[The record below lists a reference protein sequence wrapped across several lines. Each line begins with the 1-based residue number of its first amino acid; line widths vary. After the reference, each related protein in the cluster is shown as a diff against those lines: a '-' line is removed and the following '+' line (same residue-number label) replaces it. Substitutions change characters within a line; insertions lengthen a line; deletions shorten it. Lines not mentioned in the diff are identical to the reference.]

1 MQKEKLAWAVALVLI
16 ALLAVQLPGSMP
28 ARDEDY
34 AFVRTLVD
42 IHRQVAG
49 RYVEDVTADKLRQ
62 GAIDGM
68 LTQLDPYTVYVPPQ
82 QQKAFDQMLDGSFE
96 GVGIQLNQREEDGRI
111 EVVTP
116 IDDSPAFKAGVMAGD
131 ILLKIDGASVT
142 DKRLPDVIKMIQG
155 KVGTD
160 VTLRFRRGTQEL
172 DLTMPRQQV
181 VVPTVKGYS
190 RNADNTWNFWIDRT
204 EKIAYIRI
212 TQFTSDT
219 HEKFKSIM
227 DTLLADGLKGLVLDL
242 RYNPGG
248 RLDSATE
255 VCDLF
260 LDQGVIVS
268 TRGRSR
274 PEETIFAQAKG
285 TLPKF
290 PLVVLVNTSSASA
303 AEVVAGCLKDN
314 RRALVIGSRT
324 YGKGSVQELIP
335 LEQGSGEL
343 KMTVAY
349 YYLPSGRLVHR
360 RKDATDW
367 GVIPNITVNVDSA
380 AEQKIFRERYQTE
393 LFHRPGTGPSTA
405 AASTQPYGSDVQLQR
420 AVDSILALAI
430 LQNTVEPATTQ
441 KAAEGEPFDTTPAE
455 ADPEE
460 GMEKG
465 E

>member
-1 MQKEKLAWAVALVLI
+1 MQKEKLAWVVALILI
-16 ALLAVQLPGSMP
+16 GMLAVQLPGSMP

-42 IHRQVAG
+42 IHRQVAN
-49 RYVEDVTADKLRQ
+49 RYVEDVPADRLRQ

-68 LTQLDPYTVYVPPQ
+68 LNQLDPYTVYVPPQ

-96 GVGIQLNQREEDGRI
+96 GVGIQLNQQDDGRI

-131 ILLKIDGASVT
+131 ILIKVNGTSVT
-142 DKRLPDVIKMIQG
+142 DKRLPDVIKLIQG
-155 KVGTD
+155 KVGSE
-160 VTLRFRRGTQEL
+160 VTLRFRRGPHEL
-172 DLTMPRQQV
+172 DLSMPREQV
-181 VVPTVKGYS
+181 VVPTVKGYD
-190 RNADNTWNFWIDRT
+190 RNPDNTWNYYVDRN
-204 EKIAYIRI
+204 EKIAYLRI
-212 TQFTSDT
+212 TQFTADT
-219 HEKFKSIM
+219 FEKVKSVL
-227 DTLLADGLKGLVLDL
+227 DTLLADGMRGLVMDL
-242 RYNPGG
+242 RFNPGG
-248 RLDSATE
+248 RLDAATE
-255 VCDLF
+255 VCDL
-260 LDQGVIVS
+260 LIDQGVIVS

-274 PEETIFAQAKG
+274 PEETVFAHAAG

-290 PLVVLVNTSSASA
+290 PLVVLVNGSSASA

-367 GVIPNITVNVDSA
+367 GVIPQVQVNIDPAV
-380 AEQKIFRERYQTE
+380 EQKIIRERYQTE
-393 LFHRPGTGPSTA
+393 LFHKPGTAPSTTTT
-405 AASTQPYGSDVQLQR
+405 SPTTQPYGSDIQLQR
-420 AVDSILALAI
+420 AVDSLMALVV
-430 LQNTVEPATTQ
+430 LQNTQPAATQPTTQ
-441 KAAEGEPFDTTPAE
+441 PEEPFDTAPAT
-455 ADPEE
+455 AAPEQPD
-460 GMEKG
+460 
-465 E
+465 

>member
-1 MQKEKLAWAVALVLI
+1 MQKEKLVWAVSLILI
-16 ALLAVQLPGSMP
+16 AMLAVQLPGSMP

-42 IHRQVAG
+42 IHRQVAN
-49 RYVEDVTADKLRQ
+49 RYVEDVTAEKLRQ

-68 LTQLDPYTVYVPPQ
+68 LNQLDPYTVYIPPVE
-82 QQKAFDQMLDGSFE
+82 QKAFDQMLDGSFE
-96 GVGIQLNQREEDGRI
+96 GVGIQLNQKEDDGRI

-131 ILLKIDGASVT
+131 ILLKINGASVA

-155 KVGTD
+155 KVGSD
-160 VTLRFRRGTQEL
+160 VTLHLRRGKDDL
-172 DLTMPRQQV
+172 DLTMPRQQII
-181 VVPTVKGYS
+181 VPTIKGYD
-190 RNADNTWNFWIDRT
+190 RNADNTWNYFVDRS

-212 TQFTSDT
+212 TQFTADT
-219 HEKFKSIM
+219 YDKFKQAI
-227 DTLLADGLKGLVLDL
+227 DKLLADGMNGLVLDL
-242 RYNPGG
+242 RFNPGG

-255 VCDLF
+255 IVDLF
-260 LDQGVIVS
+260 IDQGVIVS

-274 PEETIFAQAKG
+274 PEETVFAHAAG

-290 PLVVLVNTSSASA
+290 PLVVLVNGSSASA
-303 AEVVAGCLKDN
+303 AEVVAGSLKDN

-335 LEQGSGEL
+335 LDQGSGEL

-367 GVIPNITVNVDSA
+367 GVIPQIQVNVDPA
-380 AEQKIFRERYQTE
+380 VDQKILRERYQTE
-393 LFHRPGTGPSTA
+393 LFHKPNTAPSTA
-405 AASTQPYGSDVQLQR
+405 PATQPYGADIQLQR
-420 AVDSILALAI
+420 AVDSIMALAI
-430 LQNTVEPATTQ
+430 LQSTQRPALATQPSPTTQ
-441 KAAEGEPFDTTPAE
+441 PEEPAE
-455 ADPEE
+455 AAQPE
-460 GMEKG
+460 
-465 E
+465 

>member
-1 MQKEKLAWAVALVLI
+1 MQKEKLAWAVSLILI
-16 ALLAVQLPGSMP
+16 AMLAVQLPGSMP

-42 IHRQVAG
+42 IHRQVAT
-49 RYVEDVTADKLRQ
+49 RYVEDVSAEKLRQ

-68 LTQLDPYTVYVPPQ
+68 LNQLDPYTVYVPPQ
-82 QQKAFDQMLDGSFE
+82 EQKAFDQMLDGSFE
-96 GVGIQLNQREEDGRI
+96 GVGIQLNQQDDGRI

-131 ILLKIDGASVT
+131 VLLKVDGTSVA
-142 DKRLPDVIKMIQG
+142 DKRLPDVIKLIQG
-155 KVGTD
+155 KVGSE
-160 VTLRFRRGTQEL
+160 VSLRLRRGKEDL

-181 VVPTVKGYS
+181 VVPTIKGYQ
-190 RNADNTWNFWIDRT
+190 RNADNTWNYFVDRN
-204 EKIAYIRI
+204 EKFAYIRI
-212 TQFTSDT
+212 TQFTADT
-219 HEKFKSIM
+219 HEKFKQVI
-227 DTLLADGLKGLVLDL
+227 DKLLADGMKGLVMDL
-242 RYNPGG
+242 RFNPGG

-255 VCDLF
+255 IVDLF
-260 LDQGVIVS
+260 VDQGVIVS

-274 PEETIFAQAKG
+274 PEETIFAHADG

-290 PLVVLVNTSSASA
+290 PLVVLVNGSSASA
-303 AEVVAGCLKDN
+303 AEVVAGSLKDN
-314 RRALVIGSRT
+314 HRALIIGSRT

-367 GVIPNITVNVDSA
+367 GVIPQIQVNVDPA

-393 LFHRPGTGPSTA
+393 LFHKPGTAPSIA
-405 AASTQPYGSDVQLQR
+405 PATQPYGADIQLQR
-420 AVDSILALAI
+420 AVESIMALTV
-430 LQNTVEPATTQ
+430 LQNTQGPVNATQPTTQ
-441 KAAEGEPFDTTPAE
+441 
-455 ADPEE
+455 PEE
-460 GMEKG
+460 AVEASAP